1 MEVKNRLIYLD
12 ILRIF
17 ATVSLVVL
25 HVSGQNFNSQPTDSF
40 EWVVLNFYD
49 SLVRWV
55 VPVFVMISGS
65 LFLRREQSIK
75 KLYQKYILKI
85 VCAYIFWSGVY
96 AFVSYLKG
104 ECGLKEM
111 VWEFFEG
118 HYHLWFLLMIAGLYV
133 VTPFLKTITESKT
146 LTNYFLVVGA
156 IVSVL
161 IPCSLHIVPYFSER
175 LADILNNHFSN
186 VFLCFNFTFYY
197 VLGYK
202 LSTMNFKKL
211 RKWIYLGGIAGF
223 VCTFIFTDFLAGH
236 NKAEIGF
243 YYDNFSP
250 TVLLESIF
258 MFVLVKD
265 IFVNKTFGTKT
276 TKHILNLSK
285 YSFGIYLVHTLI
297 LELLK
302 DKFAIH
308 TLVINPIVSVP
319 LLTLFVFVISWFSS
333 FVLNKIPFV
342 NKYIV

>member
-75 KLYQKYILKI
+75 KLYQKYILRI

-156 IVSVL
+156 IVSVV
-161 IPCSLHIVPYFSER
+161 IPCLLHIVPYFSER
-175 LADILNNHFSN
+175 LADILNSHFSN

-202 LSTMNFKKL
+202 
-211 RKWIYLGGIAGF
+211 RK
-223 VCTFIFTDFLAGH
+223 
-236 NKAEIGF
+236 
-243 YYDNFSP
+243 S
-250 TVLLESIF
+250 
-258 MFVLVKD
+258 
-265 IFVNKTFGTKT
+265 
-276 TKHILNLSK
+276 
-285 YSFGIYLVHTLI
+285 
-297 LELLK
+297 
-302 DKFAIH
+302 
-308 TLVINPIVSVP
+308 
-319 LLTLFVFVISWFSS
+319 
-333 FVLNKIPFV
+333 
-342 NKYIV
+342 